1 MPTDQ
6 KEKFSFDSHVGKKL
20 RNKRVQLKKT
30 QTDVAN
36 STNKTFQQV
45 QKYEKG
51 VNGMSGFVLGQVA
64 RYLKVPVTYFY
75 EGYDYETFTSQLTY
89 KDNEPEIHVNNQHR
103 NEKHYPN
110 PNSYGEITDH
120 LNVPLLALETGKNV
134 KSKL

>member
-6 KEKFSFDSHVGKKL
+6 QEKFSFDSHVGKKL

-120 LNVPLLALETGKNV
+120 LNLQVVAAQKLV
-134 KSKL
+134 SK

>member
-30 QTDVAN
+30 QTDVAK

-120 LNVPLLALETGKNV
+120 LNLQVVAQKLV
-134 KSKL
+134 SK

>member
-6 KEKFSFDSHVGKKL
+6 QEKFSFDSHVGKKL
-20 RNKRVQLKKT
+20 RNKRVQLKLT

-51 VNGMSGFVLGQVA
+51 VNGMSGFVLGEVA

-120 LNVPLLALETGKNV
+120 LNLQVVAAQKLV
-134 KSKL
+134 SK

>member
-30 QTDVAN
+30 QTDVAHF
-36 STNKTFQQV
+36 TNKTFQQV

-120 LNVPLLALETGKNV
+120 LNLQVVAAQKLV
-134 KSKL
+134 SK

>member
-110 PNSYGEITDH
+110 PNSYGEVTDH
-120 LNVPLLALETGKNV
+120 LNLQVVAAQKLV
-134 KSKL
+134 SK

>member
-20 RNKRVQLKKT
+20 RNKRVQLKLT
-30 QTDVAN
+30 QTDVAH
-36 STNKTFQQV
+36 STKKTFQQV

-120 LNVPLLALETGKNV
+120 LNLQVVAAQKLV
-134 KSKL
+134 SK

>member
-20 RNKRVQLKKT
+20 RNKRVQLKLT
-30 QTDVAN
+30 QTDVAK
-36 STNKTFQQV
+36 SSNKTFQQV

-51 VNGMSGFVLGQVA
+51 VNGMSSFVMGEVA

-75 EGYDYETFTSQLTY
+75 EDYDYETFTSQLTY

-110 PNSYGEITDH
+110 PNSYGDVTDH
-120 LNVPLLALETGKNV
+120 LNLPLLEVNKLV
-134 KSKL
+134 SK

>member
-1 MPTDQ
+1 MPTD
-6 KEKFSFDSHVGKKL
+6 KNELFSFNSHAGKKL

-103 NEKHYPN
+103 NAKHYPN

-120 LNVPLLALETGKNV
+120 LNLQVAATQKLV
-134 KSKL
+134 SK

>member
-20 RNKRVQLKKT
+20 RNKRVQLKLT
-30 QTDVAN
+30 QTDVAK

-120 LNVPLLALETGKNV
+120 LNLQVVAAQKLV
-134 KSKL
+134 SK

>member
-110 PNSYGEITDH
+110 PNSYGAITDH
-120 LNVPLLALETGKNV
+120 LNLPLLGVNKLV
-134 KSKL
+134 SK

>member
-20 RNKRVQLKKT
+20 RNKRVQLKQT

-120 LNVPLLALETGKNV
+120 LNLQVVAAQKLV
-134 KSKL
+134 SK

>member
-30 QTDVAN
+30 QTDVAH

-51 VNGMSGFVLGQVA
+51 INGMSSFVLGQVA

-110 PNSYGEITDH
+110 PNSYGAITDH
-120 LNVPLLALETGKNV
+120 LNLPLLAVNKLV
-134 KSKL
+134 SK

>member
-110 PNSYGEITDH
+110 PNSYGEVTDH
-120 LNVPLLALETGKNV
+120 LNLQVVAAQ
-134 KSKL
+134 KLVRK

>member
-6 KEKFSFDSHVGKKL
+6 QEKFSFDSHVGKKL

-110 PNSYGEITDH
+110 PNSYGEVTDH
-120 LNVPLLALETGKNV
+120 LNLQVVAAQKLV
-134 KSKL
+134 SK

>member
-20 RNKRVQLKKT
+20 RNKRVQLKLT
-30 QTDVAN
+30 QTNVAK

-51 VNGMSGFVLGQVA
+51 INGMSSFVLGQVA

-110 PNSYGEITDH
+110 PNSYGEVTDH
-120 LNVPLLALETGKNV
+120 LNLQVVAAQ
-134 KSKL
+134 KLVRK

>member
-30 QTDVAN
+30 QTDVAK

-89 KDNEPEIHVNNQHR
+89 KDNEPEIHVNNQLR

-120 LNVPLLALETGKNV
+120 LNLQVVAAQKLV
-134 KSKL
+134 SK

>member
-30 QTDVAN
+30 QTDVAH

-51 VNGMSGFVLGQVA
+51 INGMSSFVLGQVA

-120 LNVPLLALETGKNV
+120 LNLQVVAAPKLV
-134 KSKL
+134 SK

>member
-20 RNKRVQLKKT
+20 RNKRVQLKRT
-30 QTDVAN
+30 QTDVAK

-51 VNGMSGFVLGQVA
+51 VNGMSGFVLGEVA

-110 PNSYGEITDH
+110 PNSYGEVTDH
-120 LNVPLLALETGKNV
+120 LNLQVVAAQ
-134 KSKL
+134 KLVRK

>member
-20 RNKRVQLKKT
+20 RNKRVQLKLT
-30 QTDVAN
+30 QTDVAK

-120 LNVPLLALETGKNV
+120 LNLQVAVAQKLV
-134 KSKL
+134 SK

>member
-110 PNSYGEITDH
+110 PNSYGAITDH
-120 LNVPLLALETGKNV
+120 LNLQVAATQKLV
-134 KSKL
+134 SK

>member
-20 RNKRVQLKKT
+20 RNKRVQLKLT
-30 QTDVAN
+30 QTDVAH
-36 STNKTFQQV
+36 SSNKTFQQV

-75 EGYDYETFTSQLTY
+75 EDYDYETFTSQLTY

-110 PNSYGEITDH
+110 PNSYGEVTDH
-120 LNVPLLALETGKNV
+120 LNLQVVAAQKLV
-134 KSKL
+134 SK

>member
-20 RNKRVQLKKT
+20 RNKRVQLKLT
-30 QTDVAN
+30 QTDVAK
-36 STNKTFQQV
+36 SSNKTFQQV

-51 VNGMSGFVLGQVA
+51 VNGMSSFVMGEVA

-120 LNVPLLALETGKNV
+120 LNLPLLAANNNKLV
-134 KSKL
+134 SK

>member
-1 MPTDQ
+1 MIQ

-20 RNKRVQLKKT
+20 RNRRVQLKKT
-30 QTDVAN
+30 QTDVAK

-120 LNVPLLALETGKNV
+120 LNLQVVAAQKLV
-134 KSKL
+134 SK

>member
-6 KEKFSFDSHVGKKL
+6 QEKFSFDSHVGKKL

-30 QTDVAN
+30 QTDVAK

-120 LNVPLLALETGKNV
+120 LNLQVAAAQKLV
-134 KSKL
+134 SK

>member
-20 RNKRVQLKKT
+20 RNKRVQLKLT
-30 QTDVAN
+30 QTDVAK

-51 VNGMSGFVLGQVA
+51 VNGMSSFVLGEVA

-110 PNSYGEITDH
+110 PNSYGEVTDH
-120 LNVPLLALETGKNV
+120 LNLQVVAAQ
-134 KSKL
+134 KLVRK

>member
-6 KEKFSFDSHVGKKL
+6 QEKFSFDSHVGKKL
-20 RNKRVQLKKT
+20 RNKRVQLKLT
-30 QTDVAN
+30 QTDVAH
-36 STNKTFQQV
+36 SSNKTFQQV

-110 PNSYGEITDH
+110 PNSYGEVTDH
-120 LNVPLLALETGKNV
+120 LNLQVVAAQKLV
-134 KSKL
+134 SK

>member
-1 MPTDQ
+1 MPTDR

-20 RNKRVQLKKT
+20 RNKRVQLKRT
-30 QTDVAN
+30 QTDIAN

-51 VNGMSGFVLGQVA
+51 VNGMSGFVLGEVA

-120 LNVPLLALETGKNV
+120 LNLQVAATQ
-134 KSKL
+134 KLVRK

>member
-6 KEKFSFDSHVGKKL
+6 QEKFSFDSHVGKKL

-30 QTDVAN
+30 QTDVAK
-36 STNKTFQQV
+36 STKKTFQQV

-51 VNGMSGFVLGQVA
+51 VNGMSGFVLGEVA

-110 PNSYGEITDH
+110 PNSYGEVTDH
-120 LNVPLLALETGKNV
+120 LNLQVVAAQKLV
-134 KSKL
+134 SK

>member
-30 QTDVAN
+30 QTDVAH

-51 VNGMSGFVLGQVA
+51 INGMSSFVLGQVA

-120 LNVPLLALETGKNV
+120 LNLQVVAAQKLV
-134 KSKL
+134 SK

>member
-20 RNKRVQLKKT
+20 RNKRVQLKLT
-30 QTDVAN
+30 QTDVAH
-36 STNKTFQQV
+36 SSNKTFQQV

-120 LNVPLLALETGKNV
+120 LNLQVAATQKLV
-134 KSKL
+134 SK

>member
-20 RNKRVQLKKT
+20 RNKRVQLKFT
-30 QTDVAN
+30 QTDVAH
-36 STNKTFQQV
+36 SSNKTFQQV

-134 KSKL
+134 KTK

>member
-1 MPTDQ
+1 MPTDR
-6 KEKFSFDSHVGKKL
+6 KEKISFDTHAGKKL
-20 RNKRVQLKKT
+20 RNRRIQLKLT
-30 QTDVAN
+30 QTDVAHA
-36 STNKTFQQV
+36 TKKTFQQV

-51 VNGMSGFVLGQVA
+51 VNGMSGFVLGEVA

-75 EGYDYETFTSQLTY
+75 EGYDYNTFTSQLTY

-120 LNVPLLALETGKNV
+120 LNLQVVAAQKLV
-134 KSKL
+134 SK

>member
-120 LNVPLLALETGKNV
+120 LNLQVVAAQ
-134 KSKL
+134 KLVRK

>member
-6 KEKFSFDSHVGKKL
+6 KDKFSFDSHVGKKL

-36 STNKTFQQV
+36 SPNKTFQQV

-120 LNVPLLALETGKNV
+120 LNLQVAVAQKLV
-134 KSKL
+134 SK

>member
-6 KEKFSFDSHVGKKL
+6 KQKFSFDSHVGKKL

-30 QTDVAN
+30 QTDVAK

-120 LNVPLLALETGKNV
+120 LNLQVAATQKLV
-134 KSKL
+134 SK

>member
-20 RNKRVQLKKT
+20 RNKRVQLKLT
-30 QTDVAN
+30 QTDVAK
-36 STNKTFQQV
+36 SSNKTFQQV

-51 VNGMSGFVLGQVA
+51 VNGMSSFVMGEVA

-120 LNVPLLALETGKNV
+120 LNLQVAVAQKLV
-134 KSKL
+134 SK